1 MKPKKVWVLYGGD
14 SAEREVS
21 LKTGANI
28 VAALQARGFETKACE
43 FKNKNEVPAF
53 FVNERP
59 DLVFLGLHGTFGE
72 DGRVQG
78 FLETIKVPYVGCG
91 VLSSALCFNK
101 LVTQKI
107 LKFHNVPI
115 AHFFE
120 IHKESFSFKEVLK
133 ERPELL
139 SRKFF
144 IKAASQGST
153 LGVFRYDPAAFIE
166 SERKE
171 AFEDLCLKAFQYDS
185 EVIVEDWIEGRELT
199 VPVVFSKAYP
209 VIEIRPNSK
218 FYDYQSKYTA
228 GQTEYL
234 CPAPIDAA
242 MTEKIQNCC
251 ENVYKALKCDD
262 YVRID
267 LMLKDSGEFFV
278 LEANTLPGMTA
289 TSLVPKSAKAKGLSF
304 EDFIESLVVG
314 SYERQRK

>member
-14 SAEREVS
+14 SVEREVS
-21 LKTGANI
+21 LKSGANI
-28 VAALQARGFETKACE
+28 VAALQAQGFETRACE
-43 FKNKNEVPAF
+43 FKNRTEVPQF
-53 FVNERP
+53 FLNEKP
-59 DLVFLGLHGTFGE
+59 DLVFLGLHGTYGE

-78 FLETIKVPYVGCG
+78 FLETHKIPYVGCG

-101 LVTQKI
+101 LTTQKI
-107 LKFHNVPI
+107 LKFHQIPI
-115 AHFFE
+115 ANFFE
-120 IHKESFSFKEVLK
+120 INKETFSIANLLK
-133 ERPELL
+133 EDPTLI

-153 LGVFRYDPAAFIE
+153 LGVFRYDPASYIE

-185 EVIVEDWIEGRELT
+185 DVIVEDWIEGRELT

-218 FYDYQSKYTA
+218 FYDYQSKYTP
-228 GQTEYL
+228 GHTEYL
-234 CPAPIDAA
+234 CPAPIDSETTARV
-242 MTEKIQNCC
+242 QQCC
-251 ENVYKALKCDD
+251 EKVFKALKCDD

-267 LMLKDSGEFFV
+267 LMLKDDGSFFV

-304 EDFIESLVVG
+304 EAFIEELVVG
-314 SYERQRK
+314 SYERQKK